1 LRRDHAAPGA
11 CIAPAPVYRAAG
23 VARVPDAARVEET
36 SGSTESTLMAI
47 PYTPGKPLTCD
58 EIRALDRVAIE
69 TLGVPGI
76 VLMENAGRGA
86 AEYIYSVLGEPAG
99 ARVLILCGP
108 GNNGGDGFVIARHLH
123 NAGVTVHVALA
134 APPGKIRGDA
144 ATNLNILHRLGLT
157 PVAAY
162 EPEGLE
168 VVRRCVDQADVIVDA
183 LLGTGSTGSPR
194 GVMATL
200 IELANGAP
208 RAQRV
213 AIDVPTGLDADNGAV
228 YEPCFRATA
237 TVTML
242 APKVGFETAAGRA
255 VAGEVVV
262 VSIGVPRDL
271 GSLPPGLRREVDG

>member
-1 LRRDHAAPGA
+1 MG
-11 CIAPAPVYRAAG
+11 
-23 VARVPDAARVEET
+23 
-36 SGSTESTLMAI
+36 I

-86 AEYIYSVLGEPAG
+86 AEYIYDALRDPAR
-99 ARVLILCGP
+99 AQVLILCGP

-123 NAGVTVHVALA
+123 NAGIAVHVALA
-134 APPGKIRGDA
+134 APPEKIRGDA
-144 ATNLNILHRLGLT
+144 ATNLNILYRLGLS
-157 PVAAY
+157 PAAAY
-162 EPEGLE
+162 EPQGLDA
-168 VVRRCVDQADVIVDA
+168 VRRWVTQADVIVDA

-200 IELANGAP
+200 IELANAAP
-208 RAQRV
+208 RAWRV
-213 AIDVPTGLDADNGAV
+213 AIDIPTGLDADSGAV
-228 YEPCFRATA
+228 HEPCFRAAA

-242 APKVGFETAAGRA
+242 APKVGFQTAAGRA

-271 GSLPPGLRREVDG
+271 GGAATRAAPGA